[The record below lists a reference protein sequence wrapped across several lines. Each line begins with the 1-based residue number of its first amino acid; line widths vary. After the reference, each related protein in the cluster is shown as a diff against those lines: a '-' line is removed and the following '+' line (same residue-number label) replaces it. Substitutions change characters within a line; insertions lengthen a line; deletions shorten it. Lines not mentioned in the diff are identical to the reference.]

1 MNFKPMAD
9 RVLVRRLEAE
19 TTTSSGF
26 IIPDAAVER
35 ANRGVV
41 LAMGPGRLA
50 KDGAVVPIADI
61 QIGDTVMFEGL
72 GTNVKVDGEEYVV
85 LKEQEIIAI
94 VGE

>member
-19 TTTSSGF
+19 NTTASGF
-26 IIPDAAVER
+26 IIPDALVER

-41 LAMGPGRLA
+41 LAMGPGRPT
-50 KDGAVVPIADI
+50 KHGGVIPIADI
-61 QIGDTVMFEGL
+61 EIGNTVMFEGI

-85 LKEQEIIAI
+85 LSEQEIIAI
-94 VGE
+94 VDR